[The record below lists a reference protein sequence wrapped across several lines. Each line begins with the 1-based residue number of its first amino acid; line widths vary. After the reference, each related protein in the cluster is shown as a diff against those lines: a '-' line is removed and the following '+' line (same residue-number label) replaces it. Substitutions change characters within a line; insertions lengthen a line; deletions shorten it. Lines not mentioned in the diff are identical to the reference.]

1 MKEFILN
8 NIATSPNELKQLI
21 LEDFWEQ
28 FPQYEEMT
36 PTIEAILFEE
46 EEIELWVDAWKDEL
60 TNLELIL

>member
-1 MKEFILN
+1 
-8 NIATSPNELKQLI
+8 LI
-21 LEDFWEQ
+21 LDDFWEQ

-46 EEIELWVDAWKDEL
+46 EEIELWVDDWKDEL